1 LLSPAAAAGEAA
13 GEADGDD
20 AGEADGDDAGEAAGA
35 DAEVVGLAGAAVGL
49 LGAAGEQAVTIATRQ
64 SKAQCGRLKPGCRK
78 ARPVDPRDIFS
89 FMTLTYAAL
98 I

>member
-20 AGEADGDDAGEAAGA
+20 AGEADGEDAGEAAGA
-35 DAEVVGLAGAAVGL
+35 DAEVVGLAEAAVGL
-49 LGAAGEQAVTIATRQ
+49 LGAAGEQAVTIATRH
-64 SKAQCGRLKPGCRK
+64 SKAKSERVNRGCRK
-78 ARPVDPRDIFS
+78 LRPADPWVIFS
-89 FMTLTYAAL
+89 FMTPTYAAL